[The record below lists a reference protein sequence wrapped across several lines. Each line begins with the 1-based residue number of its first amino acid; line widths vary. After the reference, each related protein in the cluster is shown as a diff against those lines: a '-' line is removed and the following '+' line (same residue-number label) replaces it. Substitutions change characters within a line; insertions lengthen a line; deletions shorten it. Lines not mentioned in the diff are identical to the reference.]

1 MRLLIAIP
9 CTDYMHFEF
18 VSCLMRL
25 TRHLQNDGINYD
37 VKIKGGTL
45 VYCARDWLA
54 GQAVNNDYTHVLWLD
69 CDMIFP
75 ETIVEDLLFCGKE
88 IVTGIYHSRRPPFN
102 SCIFS
107 ALEPEIT
114 RQEEYPAQA
123 FKIAACGFGCMLM
136 TAQVLKDVFINY
148 HTCFTPERD
157 LGEDIAF
164 CKRATDFGH
173 EIWCEPTVRAGHIG
187 HITVYP
193 EDHERYIAQISN
205 PNNVRM

>member
-1 MRLLIAIP
+1 
-9 CTDYMHFEF
+9 MHYEF
-18 VSCLMRL
+18 VSCIMRL
-25 TRHLQNDGINYD
+25 VRRLNNEGINHD

-54 GQAVNNDYTHVLWLD
+54 SQAITNDYTHVLWLD

-75 ETIVEDLLFCGKE
+75 ETIVDDLMFSGKKM
-88 IVTGIYHSRRPPFN
+88 VTGIYHARRPPYN
-102 SCIFS
+102 SCIFKT
-107 ALEPEIT
+107 LGPKYERFEQYPTEP
-114 RQEEYPAQA
+114 
-123 FKIAACGFGCMLM
+123 FKIAGCGFGCVLM
-136 TAQVLKDVFINY
+136 TAQVLKDIFINY
-148 HTCFTPERD
+148 HTCFTPEKD

-164 CKRATDFGH
+164 CKRVTDFGH

-187 HITVYP
+187 HITIYP